1 MKLIKLLCPL
11 LIAMLLLSSCNT
23 VQLGGGQSSLEG
35 TPIESPSDTTPPEP
49 TEPLTNEEMLELLRL
64 MPDKQDLPS
73 YDDLCKVKEGMRL
86 EEVYS
91 ILGNPQTAIN
101 IRTLST
107 TGSAS
112 YESVAFVYNGT
123 DESYLVVY
131 YTLPQ
136 GQVYWVNLYPSESL
150 TINEMIELKPDKQD
164 LPSYDDLCKIKEGMR
179 LEEVYSILGNPQ
191 AMPALSTGGIGYS
204 YESDD
209 GWSII
214 INYSV
219 YNTVYSDIQGF
230 CVMKVNI
237 FEMVPPEASET

>member
-1 MKLIKLLCPL
+1 MKSIKLLCPL
-11 LIAMLLLSSCNT
+11 LIVVLLLSSCN
-23 VQLGGGQSSLEG
+23 VWQSDGGQSSLDG

-49 TEPLTNEEMLELLRL
+49 TEPLTNEEMLKLV
-64 MPDKQDLPS
+64 PDKQNLPS

-91 ILGNPQTAIN
+91 ILGNPQTTVD
-101 IRTLST
+101 IRILSM
-107 TGSAS
+107 TGSVTYQS
-112 YESVAFVYNGT
+112 EAFVYNGT

-131 YTLPQ
+131 YTLPE
-136 GQVYWVNLYPSESL
+136 GQVSWVNLYPSESL
-150 TINEMIELKPDKQD
+150 TTNEMIELKPDKQD

-237 FEMVPPEASET
+237 FEIVPPEASET

>member
-1 MKLIKLLCPL
+1 MNLIKLLCPL
-11 LIAMLLLSSCNT
+11 LIVVLLLSSCN
-23 VQLGGGQSSLEG
+23 VWQSDGGQSSLEG

-91 ILGNPQTAIN
+91 ILGNPQ
-101 IRTLST
+101 
-107 TGSAS
+107 
-112 YESVAFVYNGT
+112 
-123 DESYLVVY
+123 
-131 YTLPQ
+131 
-136 GQVYWVNLYPSESL
+136 
-150 TINEMIELKPDKQD
+150 
-164 LPSYDDLCKIKEGMR
+164 
-179 LEEVYSILGNPQ
+179 

-237 FEMVPPEASET
+237 FEIVPPEA